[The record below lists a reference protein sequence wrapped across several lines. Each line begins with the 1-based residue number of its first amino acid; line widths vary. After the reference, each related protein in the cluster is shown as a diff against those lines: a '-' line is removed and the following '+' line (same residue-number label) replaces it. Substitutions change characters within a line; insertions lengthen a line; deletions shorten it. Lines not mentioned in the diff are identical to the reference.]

1 MRQGALRQEAF
12 EELEAYVLGTMEEGQ
27 RITFEQ
33 KLASDPELREEL
45 ELERENILAVEMAG
59 VERTLKDLR
68 AAHGTGSTEGG
79 SRWAPLLKYAAMLAL
94 LLGAGIWWAVR
105 PSAQE
110 RVFAQYYHPDPGLPV
125 PMIVVKDPEFQQIAL
140 TDAPAVF
147 GWGEWHAVDTGIGMT
162 TLLGGLEMLQ
172 ADGYLV
178 GADLTPLSMLLFG
191 GMTEAGMQLARDGSD
206 DEIERFVATICQ
218 VILAMSPGRDA

>member
-1 MRQGALRQEAF
+1 MARRTAAEAAQTRQDILAAARRLFAERGYTHVSVPDISRSIGLTHGALYHHFDSKDELFRAVFDQVEQELN
-12 EELEAYVLGTMEEGQ
+12 EKV
-27 RITFEQ
+27 ITTA
-33 KLASDPELREEL
+33 L
-45 ELERENILAVEMAG
+45 
-59 VERTLKDLR
+59 
-68 AAHGTGSTEGG
+68 TEG
-79 SRWAPLLKYAAMLAL
+79 SAWESFV
-94 LLGAGIWWAVR
+94 AGTRAVIT
-105 PSAQE
+105 
-110 RVFAQYYHPDPGLPV
+110 G
-125 PMIVVKDPEFQQIAL
+125 MKDPEFQQIAL